1 MNLAFRLFELS
12 MNQRS
17 CYTDL
22 FDTKHASL
30 CQVIREIKI
39 AVYNVLIGQ
48 SWPTKLNWD
57 KSEAI
62 SFNKIDLKDSFETKN
77 ASLAQI
83 LSELA

>member
-1 MNLAFRLFELS
+1 MSRLFELS

-17 CYTDL
+17 CYKDL

-30 CQVIREIKI
+30 CQIIREIKI

-48 SWPTKLNWD
+48 LRPNELNWD
-57 KSEAI
+57 KSAAI

-77 ASLAQI
+77 VSLAQI
-83 LSELA
+83 LSQLA